1 MKQLTSLL
9 RPRRREDFVG
19 NSQVLNLIEK
29 NLSKDDFAH
38 INIFYGQNGTGKSS
52 MAEYVALSLA
62 CEGKQEGDYNPCC
75 QCEVCK
81 SALESN
87 FESVKGIKKVDM
99 ALVEKKDVMNV
110 LKEMFVFEGEA
121 AKNIFILEEMQALDK
136 EQQKS
141 FLEYLAKVPEDVYI
155 FITTDKFGTGIIPPL
170 KNRSVV
176 LEIKNP
182 NFREAL
188 EFFGKTCLELGISV
202 SSQKVAR
209 QFVKACNNNP
219 RSIVTN
225 LELFKN
231 LGEITEAGLNSLFDI
246 KDDLAEQMWRQLFSA
261 DIDLSSFLT
270 WCENIQEQESL
281 LKIFN
286 SMKWVAVDNLI
297 VKECVVEDP
306 ELSTVEKGEIRK
318 IIGNLSLKT
327 YESCLKILEEECR
340 DDVHALS
347 VLTRCKI
354 NCTVK
359 ETKESERLSNAK
371 VNSLQG
377 QSYASRYGK
386 R

>member
-1 MKQLTSLL
+1 MKQLTTAL
-9 RPRRREDFVG
+9 RPRRKEDFVG
-19 NSQVLNLIEK
+19 NNQILNLIEK
-29 NLSKDDFAH
+29 NLKKNDFSH
-38 INIFYGQNGTGKSS
+38 INIFYGTNGTGKSS

-62 CEGKQEGDYNPCC
+62 CEGKEEGEYNPCC
-75 QCEVCK
+75 QCDVCK
-81 SALESN
+81 SAIGTN
-87 FESVKGIKKVDM
+87 FETVKGIKKVDM
-99 ALVEKKDVMNV
+99 ALVEKKDVLNV

-121 AKNIFILEEMQALDK
+121 DKNIFILEEMQALDK

-176 LEIKNP
+176 LEVKNP
-182 NFREAL
+182 NFRESL
-188 EFFGKTCLELGISV
+188 EFFEKVCNELGISV
-202 SSQKVAR
+202 SSKKVAR

-231 LGEITEAGLNSLFDI
+231 LGEITETGVSSLFDLKEDI
-246 KDDLAEQMWRQLFSA
+246 ADQMWRKLFSTEV
-261 DIDLSSFLT
+261 DLSSFLS
-270 WCENIQEQESL
+270 WCNELQEQESI

-286 SMKWVAVDNLI
+286 QVKWVSVNNLI
-297 VKECVVEDP
+297 VKETVVEDN

-318 IIGNLSLKT
+318 IIDSVSLKT
-327 YESCLKILEEECR
+327 YEACLKILEEECR
-340 DDVHALS
+340 DDIHAFS

-354 NCTVK
+354 NCSVR
-359 ETKESERLSNAK
+359 ETKESERVSQTK
-371 VNSLQG
+371 VNSLTG
-377 QSYASRYGK
+377 TSYASRYGK

>member
-29 NLSKDDFAH
+29 NLSKNDFSH
-38 INIFYGQNGTGKSS
+38 INIFYGNNGTGKSS
-52 MAEYVALSLA
+52 MAEYVALSLS
-62 CEGKQEGDYNPCC
+62 CEGKQQGQYDPCC
-75 QCEVCK
+75 SCEVCK
-81 SALESN
+81 SALTTN

-99 ALVEKKDVMNV
+99 ALVEKKDILNV

-121 AKNIFILEEMQALDK
+121 DKNVFILEEMQALDK

-182 NFREAL
+182 NFKESL
-188 EFFGKTCLELGISV
+188 EFFNKVCRELGISI
-202 SSQKVAR
+202 SNNKVAR
-209 QFVKACNNNP
+209 QFVRACNNNP

-231 LGEITEAGLNSLFDI
+231 LGEVTETGVESLFDL
-246 KDDLAEQMWRQLFSA
+246 KDNIANQMWHKLFSKEV
-261 DIDLSSFLT
+261 DLSNFIS
-270 WCENIQEQESL
+270 WCSELQEQESI

-286 SMKWVAVDNLI
+286 QVKWVAVNNL
-297 VKECVVEDP
+297 VLKENVIEDS
-306 ELSTVEKGEIRK
+306 ELSTVEKGAIRK
-318 IIGNLSLKT
+318 IIDEISIKT

-354 NCTVK
+354 ICSVK
-359 ETKESERLSNAK
+359 ETKESERVSQTK
-371 VNSLQG
+371 VNSLTG
-377 QSYASRYGK
+377 TSYASRYGK
-386 R
+386 K

>member
-1 MKQLTSLL
+1 MKQLTTVL
-9 RPRRREDFVG
+9 RPRRMSDFVG
-19 NSQVLNLIEK
+19 NSQILKLMGK
-29 NLSKDDFAH
+29 NLSKNDFSH
-38 INIFYGQNGTGKSS
+38 INIFYGNNGTGKSS
-52 MAEYVALSLA
+52 MAEYTALSLA
-62 CEGKQEGDYNPCC
+62 CEGKLEGAFDPCGE
-75 QCEVCK
+75 CEVCK
-81 SALESN
+81 SALSTN

-99 ALVEKKDVMNV
+99 ALVDKKDVMNV

-121 AKNIFILEEMQALDK
+121 NKNIFILEEMQALDK

-176 LEIKNP
+176 LEVKNP
-182 NFREAL
+182 NFKEAL
-188 EFFGKTCLELGISV
+188 EFFEKVCFELSISV
-202 SSQKVAR
+202 SSKKVAR

-231 LGEITEAGLNSLFDI
+231 LGEITETGVNSLFDLKEDI
-246 KDDLAEQMWRQLFSA
+246 ATQMWKNLFSK
-261 DIDLSSFLT
+261 DIDLSSFLS
-270 WCENIQEQESL
+270 WCSELQEKESI
-281 LKIFN
+281 LKVFN
-286 SMKWVAVDNLI
+286 QVKWVAVNNLI
-297 VKECVVEDP
+297 IKETVVEDD

-318 IIGNLSLKT
+318 IIDGISLKT
-327 YESCLKILEEECR
+327 YEACLKILEEECR

-354 NCTVK
+354 NCSVL
-359 ETKESERLSNAK
+359 ETKESERISQTK
-371 VNSLQG
+371 VNSVTG
-377 QSYASRYGK
+377 TSYASRYGK

>member
-9 RPRRREDFVG
+9 RPRRKEDFVG

-29 NLSKDDFAH
+29 NLSKNDFSH

-75 QCEVCK
+75 ECEVCK
-81 SALESN
+81 SALNSN

-99 ALVEKKDVMNV
+99 ALVEKKDVLNV

-121 AKNIFILEEMQALDK
+121 DKNIFILEEMQALDK

-176 LEIKNP
+176 LEVKNP
-182 NFREAL
+182 NFKEAL
-188 EFFGKTCLELGISV
+188 DFFEDVCYELGISV
-202 SSQKVAR
+202 SSKKVAK

-231 LGEITEAGLNSLFDI
+231 LGEISEAGLNSLFDL
-246 KDDLAEQMWRQLFSA
+246 KEDLAKQMWKNLFSTE
-261 DIDLSSFLT
+261 IDLSSFLI
-270 WCENIQEQESL
+270 WCKEIGEQQSL
-281 LKIFN
+281 LKIYN
-286 SMKWVAVDNLI
+286 SLKWVAVDNLI
-297 VKECVVEDP
+297 VKECTVDDP

-318 IIGNLSLKT
+318 IIDNVSLKT

-340 DDVHALS
+340 DDAHAMS

-354 NCTVK
+354 NCSVK
-359 ETKESERLSNAK
+359 ETKESERISNTK

>member
-9 RPRRREDFVG
+9 RPRRKEDFVG

-29 NLSKDDFAH
+29 NLSKNDFSH

-52 MAEYVALSLA
+52 MSEYVALSLA
-62 CEGKQEGDYNPCC
+62 CEGKQEGEYNPCC
-75 QCEVCK
+75 ECEVCK
-81 SALESN
+81 SALSSN

-99 ALVEKKDVMNV
+99 ALVEKKDVLNV

-121 AKNIFILEEMQALDK
+121 DKNIFILEEMQALDK

-176 LEIKNP
+176 LEVKNP
-182 NFREAL
+182 NFKEAL
-188 EFFGKTCLELGISV
+188 DFFEDVCYELGISV
-202 SSQKVAR
+202 SSKKVAK

-231 LGEITEAGLNSLFDI
+231 LGEISEAGLNSLFDL
-246 KDDLAEQMWRQLFSA
+246 KEDLANQMWGNLFS
-261 DIDLSSFLT
+261 IEVDLSSFLI
-270 WCENIQEQESL
+270 WCKEIGEQQSL
-281 LKIFN
+281 LKIYN
-286 SMKWVAVDNLI
+286 SLKWVAVDNLI
-297 VKECVVEDP
+297 VKECAVDDP

-318 IIGNLSLKT
+318 IIDNISLKT

-340 DDVHALS
+340 DDSHAMS

-354 NCTVK
+354 NCSVK
-359 ETKESERLSNAK
+359 ETKESERISNTK

-377 QSYASRYGK
+377 QSYASKYGK